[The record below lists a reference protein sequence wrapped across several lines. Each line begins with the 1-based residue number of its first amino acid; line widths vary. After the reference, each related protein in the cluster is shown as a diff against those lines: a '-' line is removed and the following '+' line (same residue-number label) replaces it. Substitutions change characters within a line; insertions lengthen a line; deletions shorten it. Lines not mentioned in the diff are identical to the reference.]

1 MQIMETK
8 TMPRVLLVEDNS
20 VNSLYTAQVLL
31 RQGYEVIEARNGI
44 EALDI
49 LRTQSF
55 DLILM
60 DVRMPVLDGLE
71 TTRRIRED
79 LHLDT
84 PVVALTAHAMSGDRD
99 KCLASGMNYYLA
111 KPYTK
116 AQLLGALKEVE
127 ADLGW

>member
-1 MQIMETK
+1 
-8 TMPRVLLVEDNS
+8 MPRVLLVEDNS